1 MAKGT
6 QAGTRQ
12 LRKAACPLLF
22 ALVALS
28 LTAGTTGYASAGPL
42 ADAAARAEAQA
53 AAGDTAGARVTMET
67 AFGTFSAG
75 LPLSIARATFVSG
88 EPSGYAMYQPRADT
102 AFRPGESLISY
113 IEPVGLSW
121 APASD
126 PGKLETRFTVDFD
139 ILDPKGTVLA
149 GQKAFGDFRFV
160 SYQRNQEIYA
170 TLTIDVS
177 GALPGAYVLR
187 FRFNDANSDKTAS
200 VEQPFSIVAPT
211 ETAPAQPPAGGAPA
225 NTPPANA
232 PVQSNPPA
240 QATPPAMP

>member
-1 MAKGT
+1 MAKAT
-6 QAGTRQ
+6 QARTRQ
-12 LRKAACPLLF
+12 PRKAARSLVF
-22 ALVALS
+22 ALATFAGIAG
-28 LTAGTTGYASAGPL
+28 TAGHAMAGPL

-53 AAGDTAGARVTMET
+53 AAGDAAAARVTMET
-67 AFGTFSAG
+67 AFGTFSSG

-88 EPSGYAMYQPRADT
+88 EPSGYAMYEPRADA

-121 APASD
+121 TPASQ

-149 GQKAFGDFRFV
+149 GQKGFGDFRFV

-170 TLTIDVS
+170 TLTIDVA
-177 GALPGAYVLR
+177 GAPPGAYVLR

-200 VEQPFSIVAPT
+200 VEQPFTIVAPAT
-211 ETAPAQPPAGGAPA
+211 PSPPVQASPPA
-225 NTPPANA
+225 TP
-232 PVQSNPPA
+232 
-240 QATPPAMP
+240 